1 MRLVV
6 DTNILVSATIKNSR
20 ARAVLLHPG
29 FQFYA
34 PEYAL
39 HEIEEHFLEI
49 RNRAGLDDED
59 CRRIIDALISV
70 VTVVPKSEF
79 EDHLPKARLTMREI
93 DEDDTSFIALALSFK
108 NEGIWSDDKDFQKQH
123 AVRIRRTKDLLA
135 LL

>member
-6 DTNILVSATIKNSR
+6 DTNILVSATIKSSR
-20 ARAVLLHPG
+20 VRALLLHPG

-49 RNRAGLDDED
+49 RNKTGLGDED
-59 CRRIIDALISV
+59 CHRLLDALVSM

-123 AVRIRRTKDLLA
+123 AVRVWATKDLLS